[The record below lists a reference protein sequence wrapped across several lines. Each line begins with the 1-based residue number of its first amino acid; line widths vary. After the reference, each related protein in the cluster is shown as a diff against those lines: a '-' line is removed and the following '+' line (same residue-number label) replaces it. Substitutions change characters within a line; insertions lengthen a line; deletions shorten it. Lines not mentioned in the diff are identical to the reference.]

1 MKMNSY
7 TLKELTTKLID
18 GKHGGCESVK
28 GSKYYFISV
37 KDMRPYYIDLKDA
50 KEIGK
55 EDYLECNK
63 RTKLSIGDT
72 IYANSGDTIGKSL
85 YIDNEDYIGN
95 VTFQKS
101 IAILSPNTS
110 IVNQRYFYYLMK
122 YNTGRLRN
130 SSTGSAQKNLLL
142 DTMNKF
148 KVLIHEKTEQQKISE
163 FISKYDN
170 LLQIKYEEI
179 YELEKLLDTY
189 YNFYCNNEY
198 DPEDYEIFK
207 LKDIC
212 DIKTGKKDA
221 NFATV
226 NGKYNFYTCSSDVY
240 KCDEFE
246 FDGKY
251 VLVAGNGSFNVK
263 NYNGKFNAYQRTY
276 VIKCNDDINYALVYK
291 AVDSNVERFTK
302 RSNGSIVKFIRLS
315 DIENI
320 EVKIITNEK
329 IRTSMNEILTLIQE
343 NYEFIEKI
351 ENDRDY
357 YLKLLMSNSIKKEV
371 E

>member
-226 NGKYNFYTCSSDVY
+226 NGKYNFYTCSSFC
-240 KCDEFE
+240 KF
-246 FDGKY
+246 F
-251 VLVAGNGSFNVK
+251 FNI
-263 NYNGKFNAYQRTY
+263 F
-276 VIKCNDDINYALVYK
+276 
-291 AVDSNVERFTK
+291 FT
-302 RSNGSIVKFIRLS
+302 IY
-315 DIENI
+315 
-320 EVKIITNEK
+320 IT
-329 IRTSMNEILTLIQE
+329 L
-343 NYEFIEKI
+343 
-351 ENDRDY
+351 
-357 YLKLLMSNSIKKEV
+357 
-371 E
+371 